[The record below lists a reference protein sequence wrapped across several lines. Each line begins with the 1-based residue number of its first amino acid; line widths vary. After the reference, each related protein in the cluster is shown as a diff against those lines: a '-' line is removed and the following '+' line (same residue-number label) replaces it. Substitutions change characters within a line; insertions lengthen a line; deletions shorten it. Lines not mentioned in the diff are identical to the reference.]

1 MFFIVAFSM
10 YENNIPRDEY
20 LIKLYISTFVYI
32 PIILREIKC
41 CKMHINFP
49 LTKFRCYIRA
59 RTPKEK
65 IMVQKSDFLDLVPGT
80 SAQKSSLT

>member
-20 LIKLYISTFVYI
+20 LIEQHTSNFVYI

-41 CKMHINFP
+41 GKIHINFP
-49 LTKFRCYIRA
+49 LTKFRCYISA
-59 RTPKEK
+59 RKHKEK

-80 SAQKSSLT
+80 FAQKSGLT